1 MLDLLKS
8 SVRKSGKDS
17 TNLKSFWL
25 NYFEKKATLLLSKE
39 SHEINGFLDKKLVTT
54 IRKKIRKLIKNQK
67 HNLIFDFGCGDG
79 SVTAPLV
86 NENINVIGIDIS
98 PKMCEIARQ
107 RGIKSIEA
115 DIDKYF
121 AKNYL
126 DLLIEYKNE
135 NSCLLFCESLG
146 CSQNPIQTVQN
157 ISESHDFAKTIII
170 SLPNPKSL
178 IRKSFNL
185 LIKNKFTYFKIEDLD
200 QKLVG
205 LNFIREKSYFV
216 FCLPFIYS
224 ISIKSKK
231 RKFLI
236 AKILKFLHTFL
247 ATNIIAVYKKP

>member
-8 SVRKSGKDS
+8 SVSKSGKDS
-17 TNLKSFWL
+17 TNQKSFWL

-39 SHEINGFLDKKLVTT
+39 SHEINGFLDKKLVLT
-54 IRKKIRKLIKNQK
+54 IRKKIRKLIKNQN

-79 SVTAPLV
+79 SVTAPLL

-98 PKMCEIARQ
+98 PRMCEIARK

-115 DIDKYF
+115 DLDKNF
-121 AKNYL
+121 SKNYL
-126 DLLIEYKNE
+126 DILEEYKKE

-146 CSQNPIQTVQN
+146 CSQNPIQTVQK

-178 IRKSFNL
+178 FRQSFNL
-185 LIKNKFTYFKIEDLD
+185 FIKNKFTYFKIEDLD
-200 QKLVG
+200 QKLVS

-216 FCLPFIYS
+216 FCLPFVYS

-231 RKFLI
+231 RKFLMTKLI
-236 AKILKFLHTFL
+236 KFFHNFF
-247 ATNIIAVYKKP
+247 ATNIIAVYNK